1 MKISYAITVCN
12 ELEEITRLV
21 AWLTERKRPEDEIV
35 VLMDN
40 STMNRVYQF
49 LGEQQSAGTL
59 KYFTAFLNNDFAAFK
74 NKLMDKCTGDY
85 IFQIDADEIPSE
97 VLIDNLPQILEQ
109 NDIDVIMV
117 PRINTVEGLTEA
129 HVAKWRWQV
138 NEHGWVNWPDYQ
150 WRIYR
155 RDESIT
161 WKNPVHEVLTG
172 YKTITKLPAVA
183 DLTLV
188 HEKTIERQERQNEFY
203 ENL

>member
-12 ELEEITRLV
+12 ELAELTRLIE
-21 AWLTERKRPEDEIV
+21 WLTERKRPQDEIV

-40 STMNRVYQF
+40 STMNPVYQF
-49 LGEQQSAGTL
+49 LVEQQQVSTL

-97 VLIDNLPQILEQ
+97 VLIDNLPHILEE

-117 PRINTVEGLTEA
+117 PRINTVEGLTDA
-129 HVAKWRWQV
+129 HVAKWHWQV
-138 NEHGWVNWPDYQ
+138 NEHRWVNWPDYQ

-172 YKTITKLPAVA
+172 YKTITQLPAVA
-183 DLTLV
+183 DLSLV
-188 HEKTIERQERQNEFY
+188 HEKTIDRQERQNEFY
-203 ENL
+203 DQI